1 MPVAALQVAVVQ
13 GLEERPALVEE
24 VFNLL
29 PLSLGVGFWG
39 GGDVSRAIL
48 LRKVFCAIKQPKRI
62 DSSTPPLTN
71 TSLASG
77 TIAKK
82 SGIGMDRR
90 TASAAEMFGWY
101 R

>member
-39 GGDVSRAIL
+39 VVMCRGRFCLQSIVRGQTAEPDSFPARCHRRIL
-48 LRKVFCAIKQPKRI
+48 RRLLELQRRKGERTWVV
-62 DSSTPPLTN
+62 
-71 TSLASG
+71 
-77 TIAKK
+77 
-82 SGIGMDRR
+82 RR
-90 TASAAEMFGWY
+90 LP
-101 R
+101 